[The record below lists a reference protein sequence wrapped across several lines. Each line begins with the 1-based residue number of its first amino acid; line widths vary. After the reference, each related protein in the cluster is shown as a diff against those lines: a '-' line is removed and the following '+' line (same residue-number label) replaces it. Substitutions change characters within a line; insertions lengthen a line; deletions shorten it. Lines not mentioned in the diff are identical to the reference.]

1 MPESWNTGSQSGK
14 KCVWGGLS
22 NPSQAL
28 PALCPQKGSSRDP
41 AAMEEAC
48 DKSIPTHSRHD
59 EAESG
64 GYQSERIVFFAQTI
78 YCRVQMTSYTFT
90 YTVLTCVCNS
100 CISSRRINHRGAEL
114 HALILC
120 LHKQESLSCLEH

>member
-1 MPESWNTGSQSGK
+1 MENWNNAWVLEYREPAWK
-14 KCVWGGLS
+14 KICGGVS
-22 NPSQAL
+22 NPSQSL

-48 DKSIPTHSRHD
+48 DKSISTRSRHD

-78 YCRVQMTSYTFT
+78 YCHVQMTS
-90 YTVLTCVCNS
+90 
-100 CISSRRINHRGAEL
+100 
-114 HALILC
+114 
-120 LHKQESLSCLEH
+120 